1 MVSLQLSAVN
11 LAGTIEERDAR
22 AMRWGSRRIV
32 QGDESRLIRIN
43 QSSVIF
49 V

>member
-1 MVSLQLSAVN
+1 MVN

-32 QGDESRLIRIN
+32 EGDESGLIGIN
-43 QSSVIF
+43 RQLFLSEF
-49 V
+49 